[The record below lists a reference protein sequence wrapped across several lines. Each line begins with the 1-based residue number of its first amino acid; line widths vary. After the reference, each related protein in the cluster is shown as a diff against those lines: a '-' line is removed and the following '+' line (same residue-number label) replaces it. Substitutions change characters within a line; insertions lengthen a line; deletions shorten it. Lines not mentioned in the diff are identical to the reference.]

1 MHHHAQRITSRNSRP
16 SQSGSCRSCQP
27 RRPLF
32 LTIAAATLWFALSL
46 DTEAMAAPQRS
57 FPTPKTERVAPL
69 VLDGFSGK
77 IDEVFNK
84 AVDALVNGRNEDF
97 HALLSSST
105 IERETRGSGA
115 IDKIIRERFIP
126 YFSDFGR
133 LTSNAASIPTED
145 PEGHKGIAL
154 FRSFETK
161 DHSEKSFVMYIVEED
176 GDVVVSN
183 LLLNKRLR
191 DVSQ

>member
-1 MHHHAQRITSRNSRP
+1 MSIRNTKPHRGISFDNAWQHKNL
-16 SQSGSCRSCQP
+16 SLIIAIVGVGVT
-27 RRPLF
+27 LF
-32 LTIAAATLWFALSL
+32 YDTDLAAAPRKA
-46 DTEAMAAPQRS
+46 
-57 FPTPKTERVAPL
+57 TPSSKTERIGPL
-69 VLDGFSGK
+69 ATDGLSRK

-84 AVDALVNGRNEDF
+84 AIAALVDGRGDDF
-97 HALLSSST
+97 LALLSSST

-126 YFSDFGR
+126 YFSDFKQ
-133 LTSNAASIPTED
+133 LTANASSVTTTD

-154 FRSFETK
+154 CRSFEAK
-161 DHSEKSFVMYIVEED
+161 DQSERPFIMYIVEED

-191 DVSQ
+191 DLTPQ